1 MLEPEPDDSNMPR
14 GRYGIYVGRERESR
28 AIRAYLLDT
37 RKVVVRNKFIPK
49 EITPDIIA
57 IINAIANQDPQIPLE
72 SIIESE
78 SYKPVPISPTL
89 NVAEIADVGRTF
101 ASEGVVNKRIKL
113 EQEEIGSPLSSFE
126 LPSRDPPIVAD
137 PGASNVGV
145 PIQPHDHSTDQGG
158 GQTEE
163 GTVASHQSILVGG
176 PSIVG
181 GQWQTL
187 SRKCEPGQTA
197 NIDKMSSST
206 PIVPRVGSSNVGGQS
221 SSSIQGIP
229 EEVNDVG
236 TNRILEL
243 DRCYRL

>member
-57 IINAIANQDPQIPLE
+57 IINAIANQDPQIPLD

-101 ASEGVVNKRIKL
+101 ASEGVVNSYRKDLIKL
-113 EQEEIGSPLSSFE
+113 LCCFVHSSMPLIKIE
-126 LPSRDPPIVAD
+126 LR
-137 PGASNVGV
+137 
-145 PIQPHDHSTDQGG
+145 H
-158 GQTEE
+158 
-163 GTVASHQSILVGG
+163 
-176 PSIVG
+176 
-181 GQWQTL
+181 
-187 SRKCEPGQTA
+187 RKC
-197 NIDKMSSST
+197 
-206 PIVPRVGSSNVGGQS
+206 
-221 SSSIQGIP
+221 
-229 EEVNDVG
+229 
-236 TNRILEL
+236 
-243 DRCYRL
+243 CYTE